1 MELMFGQFHFLLY
14 LCDRK
19 TNLIFKYEYTIP
31 KYGGLDM
38 KKKKSKKKISNE
50 ERIRRTIQSQR
61 AIQGYVAI
69 GNIDRNFIV
78 G

>member
-1 MELMFGQFHFLLY
+1 
-14 LCDRK
+14 
-19 TNLIFKYEYTIP
+19 
-31 KYGGLDM
+31 M

-69 GNIDRNFIV
+69 GNIDGNFII